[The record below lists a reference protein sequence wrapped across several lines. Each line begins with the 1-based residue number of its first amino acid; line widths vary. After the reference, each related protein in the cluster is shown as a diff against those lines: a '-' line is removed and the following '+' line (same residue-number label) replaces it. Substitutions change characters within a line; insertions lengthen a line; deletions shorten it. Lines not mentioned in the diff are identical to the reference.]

1 MRSLPLAM
9 FGALALGVV
18 VVHAVE
24 PGPDMR
30 SPSDEQRAHPP
41 TVLSSDQLAALKR
54 ILAPYKAD
62 TLTAEKVRAIR
73 SAMDSAGLEK
83 RAAFLDAALAREGF
97 SRKRMEELLP
107 SPARATEGAASA
119 AAGRFPS
126 S

>member
-9 FGALALGVV
+9 FGALALGAV

-73 SAMDSAGLEK
+73 SAMDSAGL
-83 RAAFLDAALAREGF
+83 RSGPALDAALAREGF

-119 AAGRFPS
+119 AAGRFPRPQ
-126 S
+126 